1 MTQSTGSDGSGYQ
14 VDPSQLTTFAGYLS
28 NTTGK
33 AVTQAGDD
41 VKSANGF
48 DNNAFGILM
57 AQFWSAPVRIDMAVV
72 HDKIMGDLTNSIN
85 DVANLLKQNV
95 TNYGQQETDTS
106 NSFQNIK
113 NNTNFSGQGNSNS

>member
-1 MTQSTGSDGSGYQ
+1 MTQSTGDGSGYQ
-14 VDPSQLTTFAGYLS
+14 VDSSQLSDFASYLS

-72 HDKIMGDLTNSIN
+72 HDKIVGDLTNSIN
-85 DVANLLKQNV
+85 DVVKALQNNV
-95 TNYGQQETDTS
+95 TSYNQQETDTAS
-106 NSFQNIK
+106 SFQNIQGD
-113 NNTNFSGQGNSNS
+113 TNFSGKGNSTS